1 MDVCAVCQA
10 QLELCGSSRQH
21 GRDSKYEEAML
32 YKEAKVNVHL
42 WIATLGSRHLNETQE
57 SPLAGPQGRR

>member
-1 MDVCAVCQA
+1 MKKPRC
-10 QLELCGSSRQH
+10 
-21 GRDSKYEEAML
+21 
-32 YKEAKVNVHL
+32 KETKVNVHL